1 MNKHGTILLVE
12 DDANDVLLMQK
23 ALTEAGVT
31 HRVHTVHTGEQAV
44 KYLSGHGKFA
54 DRANHPL
61 PFLVLLDLKMPGEG
75 GFAVLRWLFERP
87 GLKKKFAVIVFS
99 SVSQENEV
107 QLAYELGAQSFIVKS
122 SDYSELLATAQRL
135 KEYWIDLNQ
144 FPTQV
149 T

>member
-1 MNKHGTILLVE
+1 
-12 DDANDVLLMQK
+12 
-23 ALTEAGVT
+23 
-31 HRVHTVHTGEQAV
+31 
-44 KYLSGHGKFA
+44 
-54 DRANHPL
+54 
-61 PFLVLLDLKMPGEG
+61 VLLDLKMPGEG
-75 GFAVLRWLFERP
+75 GFSVLRWLFERP

-122 SDYSELLATAQRL
+122 TDYSELLETAQRL